1 MHYSSTVHTTRPI
14 PKTLPFPARCVA
26 AVSLAIKK
34 QVCTAAQ
41 RRKVKIFLGER
52 FQIQIEVILYL
63 AFQELFKA
71 QTYSRCNYAN
81 ITKRVVSF
89 PDNSRVISVSLDRN
103 KPLSYLLPVFGLLF
117 LKAQSLCLQSRKIC
131 IFFPCSLFKHIAVCK
146 SRQGF
151 WILFHRSL
159 TK

>member
-71 QTYSRCNYAN
+71 QTYSGCNYAN
-81 ITKRVVSF
+81 ITKRMVF
-89 PDNSRVISVSLDRN
+89 SRVISVSLDRN

-131 IFFPCSLFKHIAVCK
+131 IFFPCSLFKHIAECK

>member
-71 QTYSRCNYAN
+71 QTYSGCNYAN
-81 ITKRVVSF
+81 ITKRMVF
-89 PDNSRVISVSLDRN
+89 SRVISVSLDRN